1 MVKYNT
7 SRNGKIVKRS
17 MKSMTINGINKNI
30 VNKKIKSTSVSAVAP
45 KVADSSSLHNYT
57 LSPGWTR
64 DEVKVLKIALMK
76 FGIGKWTKIQK

>member
-1 MVKYNT
+1 
-7 SRNGKIVKRS
+7 
-17 MKSMTINGINKNI
+17 MKTMTLNGITKNLI
-30 VNKKIKSTSVSAVAP
+30 NKKIKSTSVSAVAP

-64 DEVKVLKIALMK
+64 AEVMVLELALMK

>member
-1 MVKYNT
+1 MVKYNS
-7 SRNGKIVKRS
+7 SRNGKVGIRG
-17 MKSMTINGINKNI
+17 MKSMTINGINKNLI
-30 VNKKIKSTSVSAVAP
+30 NKKIKSTSVSAVAP

-64 DEVKVLKIALMK
+64 DEVNVLKIALMK